1 MKYSEI
7 ASLEPAE
14 LRKRLGLLKKKLF
27 DARISAQ
34 AKKLSNPLIIR
45 SLRRDAARLMTALS
59 AQKLRERARS
69 VAGAGAAAGAAPAAA
84 SASKA
89 PLESAAS
96 PPSSKKTK
104 NV

>member
-14 LRKRLGLLKKKLF
+14 LRKRLGFLKKKLF
-27 DARISAQ
+27 DARMSAQ

-59 AQKLRERARS
+59 AQKIRERARS
-69 VAGAGAAAGAAPAAA
+69 VAGAGAAAAA
-84 SASKA
+84 SASKV
-89 PLESAAS
+89 PLEAAAAA
-96 PPSSKKTK
+96 PPASSSKKTET
-104 NV
+104 V